1 MRNISC
7 CLTSGCRKKQYR
19 REFSRHRFR
28 MTTGW
33 RRDMSRRRPGMSS
46 TTPTSRIRS
55 VNSVTN
61 ITSGRSRL
69 TAGEATC
76 SWRDSQKWAL
86 TVVPFGQGYKDMS
99 PASRAFYEELMKGNI
114 IHGGNP
120 VMKWM
125 CGNVVIE
132 QDPAGNI
139 KPTKAKSKDKIDG
152 VVAAIMALD
161 RCIRHEPLHPA

>member
-1 MRNISC
+1 M
-7 CLTSGCRKKQYR
+7 LV
-19 REFSRHRFR
+19 E
-28 MTTGW
+28 
-33 RRDMSRRRPGMSS
+33 
-46 TTPTSRIRS
+46 
-55 VNSVTN
+55 
-61 ITSGRSRL
+61 RL
-69 TAGEATC
+69 SEMG
-76 SWRDSQKWAL
+76 L

-139 KPTKAKSKDKIDG
+139 KPTKAKSKDKDNSSAKEIIVHARKYQLTHLLENG
-152 VVAAIMALD
+152 HAKRGGGRVAARVHIKPVEEKVSEQLEND
-161 RCIRHEPLHPA
+161 IKRKISNGSG